1 MYSKKIK
8 NKNKKEGEDEKAKD
22 MLTKLD
28 AESRRHVYSLTVAHT
43 LLSGKPLFTR
53 KELIM
58 LKKFASCLSDES
70 IDDDELVVVPD
81 KEDESKDN
89 GDDDESDRKI
99 CNSVK
104 RSELSVAN
112 VVALEFYLK
121 HMSGNCRINKYS
133 LSCLFHLFMCTH
145 NSDPLSFAN
154 VGFEARYAY
163 KHIQNFWKKPRMTRF
178 VWGMHI

>member
-1 MYSKKIK
+1 
-8 NKNKKEGEDEKAKD
+8 

-28 AESRRHVYSLTVAHT
+28 SESRRHVYSLTVAHT

-58 LKKFASCLSDES
+58 LKKFAGCLSDES
-70 IDDDELVVVPD
+70 IDESIDDDDDDELVVPD

-89 GDDDESDRKI
+89 GGDESDRKL

-178 VWGMHI
+178 VWGYIYEREKKKKTQ